1 MSWSEKKSRER
12 IDHLLST
19 VPVGSMRVE
28 DFELNYRPRRE
39 LAEKLSGVR
48 QTQPIADLSYEA
60 VVVTHGAHVYA
71 NLIDYDRYLEDVGRE
86 TEGGSRILL
95 EFLHLHYSGLDRL
108 IDAHDAQRVDH
119 HGGRVH
125 AVVLEPVGAHNEA
138 ERIKIALSLAA
149 AMLHAGRTFPLDD
162 EQTMAVWFHDAIYD
176 PRSATNEEDSAALAG
191 DRLRTAGWPKERIER
206 VQRIVLD
213 TKRHQPSTAAS
224 AAVLDLDLM
233 SLALPWPEFAR
244 NTEAI
249 RREYSH
255 VPDAAFAVGR
265 QAFFATMLHRER
277 LFFTPFGA
285 ALEAAAR
292 ANLQRASQPG

>member
-1 MSWSEKKSRER
+1 M
-12 IDHLLST
+12 T
-19 VPVGSMRVE
+19 
-28 DFELNYRPRRE
+28 
-39 LAEKLSGVR
+39 
-48 QTQPIADLSYEA
+48 TDL
-60 VVVTHGAHVYA
+60 
-71 NLIDYDRYLEDVGRE
+71 
-86 TEGGSRILL
+86 LL
-95 EFLHLHYSGLDRL
+95 ELTRRHQEPHRHYHS
-108 IDAHDAQRVDH
+108 
-119 HGGRVH
+119 
-125 AVVLEPVGAHNEA
+125 LEH
-138 ERIKIALSLAA
+138 IA

-191 DRLRTAGWPKERIER
+191 DRLRAAGWSKERIER

-255 VPDAAFAVGR
+255 VPDAAFAAGR
-265 QAFFATMLHRER
+265 QAFFATMLQRER